1 MSLDFEKMPERIDS
15 EFRFILVAAE
25 RAEQLMRGAPPKV
38 GAGGLKPT
46 LVAMEEVLDD
56 VVDWDYGPAPVA
68 ELELEG
74 GEAAP
79 EDEPQ

>member
-25 RAEQLMRGAPPKV
+25 RAEQLMRGAPAKI
-38 GAGGLKPT
+38 AGGAIKPT

-56 VVDWDYGPAPVA
+56 VVDWDYGPAPVV
-68 ELELEG
+68 EPDLEAQETSS
-74 GEAAP
+74 

>member
-1 MSLDFEKMPERIDS
+1 MSLDFENMPERIDS

-25 RAEQLMRGAPPKV
+25 RAEQLMRGAPPKI
-38 GAGGLKPT
+38 APAAAKPT

-56 VVDWDYGPAPVA
+56 VVDWDYGPAPVVEVALEA
-68 ELELEG
+68 E
-74 GEAAP
+74 EAAP